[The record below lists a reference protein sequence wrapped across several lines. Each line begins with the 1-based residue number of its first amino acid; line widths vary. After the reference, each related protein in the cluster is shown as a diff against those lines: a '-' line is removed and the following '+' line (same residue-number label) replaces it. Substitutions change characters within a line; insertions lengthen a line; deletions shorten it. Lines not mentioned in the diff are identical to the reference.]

1 MSHIKHIERNYSW
14 YTLSHSHS
22 KSKFIMSTFTRS
34 EHSSDNQPYNQY
46 QAFSVLVVDDEVG
59 MQAIL
64 RKALGKFFG
73 KVECAGSVEDAEVIR
88 SREHFDLIV
97 LDINL
102 PGRSGIEWEEA
113 FNDPDKPSDVIFM
126 TGYAD
131 LDMTI
136 SALKLG
142 ASDFILK
149 PFNLE
154 QMIQAVL
161 GCMDKRLEQRMQ
173 YALKRDVS
181 RHITTEIIGSS
192 DKTKQLKQLITQ
204 FAPSRASVLIEGESG
219 TGKELVARGVHEASK
234 RTGPFVPINCGAIAP
249 ELLESELFGH
259 TSGAFTGAKKSRE
272 GLFRVAHGG
281 TLFLDEIGEM
291 PLPMQ
296 AALLRV
302 LEQRTIRPVGSER
315 EISVDVRVVAATN
328 RNLQEEVDKGTFRR
342 DLYYRLNV
350 LKIDVATLKERLAD
364 LIELVPHFTRMLSS
378 ELGMP
383 EPKWAHEDILAM
395 NEYAWP
401 GNIRE
406 LKNLMERCI
415 LLGKPPAHYWRELSG
430 EVTPTHVSV
439 TVSHG
444 AELPNMD
451 TGDAEEGYP
460 NSWTLKE
467 VEKAHIQQLV
477 DHHDGNKSAAARD
490 LGVARKTLE
499 RKYKEWYIEGS
510 EYANS

>member
-1 MSHIKHIERNYSW
+1 MLVG
-14 YTLSHSHS
+14 TLCPILFLGV
-22 KSKFIMSTFTRS
+22 FIMSLPTASAFPNS
-34 EHSSDNQPYNQY
+34 SSDFTQY

-64 RKALGKFFG
+64 KKALGKYFG
-73 KVECAGSVEDAEVIR
+73 KVDSAGSVEEAELLR
-88 SREHFDLIV
+88 QQEHFDLIV

-113 FNDPDKPSDVIFM
+113 FNDADKRADVIFM

-154 QMIQAVL
+154 QMIKAVL
-161 GCMDKRLEQRMQ
+161 RCMDKRLEQRMQ
-173 YALKRDVS
+173 YALKRDIS

-192 DKTKQLKQLITQ
+192 EKTKQLKQLISQ

-234 RTGPFVPINCGAIAP
+234 RKGPFVPINCGAIAP

-259 TSGAFTGAKKSRE
+259 LSGAFTGAKKNRE
-272 GLFRVAHGG
+272 GLFRVASGG

-302 LEQRTIRPVGSER
+302 LEQRTIRPVGSEK
-315 EISVDVRVVAATN
+315 EIAVDVRVVAATN
-328 RNLQEEVDKGTFRR
+328 RNLQQEVDKGNFRR
-342 DLYYRLNV
+342 DLFYRLNV
-350 LKIDVATLKERLAD
+350 LKVDVAPLNERPSD
-364 LIELVPHFTRMLSS
+364 LMELVPYFTRMLAS

-383 EPKWAHEDILAM
+383 EPHWAHEDILAM
-395 NEYAWP
+395 NEYHWP

-415 LLGKPPAHYWRELSG
+415 LLGKPPAHYWRELNGDTS
-430 EVTPTHVSV
+430 PSHISV
-439 TVSHG
+439 TVSQG
-444 AELPNMD
+444 AEVPNLNMTD
-451 TGDAEEGYP
+451 SVEGYP
-460 NSWTLKE
+460 NNWTLKE
-467 VEKAHIQQLV
+467 VEKSHIEQLV
-477 DHHDGNKSAAARD
+477 KYHDGNKSAAARD

-499 RKYKEWYIEGS
+499 RKYKDWYSEGS
-510 EYANS
+510 EYADE

>member
-1 MSHIKHIERNYSW
+1 MSLTSSNVTNK
-14 YTLSHSHS
+14 TLNSL
-22 KSKFIMSTFTRS
+22 T
-34 EHSSDNQPYNQY
+34 QY
-46 QAFSVLVVDDEVG
+46 QAFSVLVVDDEIG

-64 RKALGKFFG
+64 KKALGKLFG
-73 KVECAGSVEDAEVIR
+73 KVMCAGSVEEAETIR
-88 SREHFDLIV
+88 SAEHFDLIV

-113 FNDPDKPSDVIFM
+113 FNDSEKRSDVIFM

-131 LDMTI
+131 LEMTI

-161 GCMDKRLEQRMQ
+161 RCMDKRLAQRMQ

-181 RHITTEIIGSS
+181 RHIKTEIIGNS
-192 DKTKQLKQLITQ
+192 DKTRLLKQLITQ
-204 FAPSRASVLIEGESG
+204 FAPSRASVLVEGESG

-259 TSGAFTGAKKSRE
+259 TSGAFTGAKKNRE
-272 GLFRVAHGG
+272 GLFRVANGG

-302 LEQRTIRPVGSER
+302 LEQRTIRPVGSEK
-315 EISVDVRVVAATN
+315 EITVDVRIVAATN
-328 RNLQEEVDKGTFRR
+328 RNLQEEVEKGNFRR
-342 DLYYRLNV
+342 DLFYRLNV
-350 LKIDVATLKERLAD
+350 LKIDVSPLRERVSD
-364 LIELVPHFTRMLSS
+364 LMELVPYFTRMLAH

-383 EPKWAHEDILAM
+383 EPTWAHEDILAM
-395 NEYAWP
+395 NEYQWP

-415 LLGKPPAHYWRELSG
+415 LLGKPPAHYWRELNG
-430 EVTPTHVSV
+430 ESNVPTRVSV

-444 AELPNMD
+444 SELPGMD
-451 TGDAEEGYP
+451 PNDAAEGYP

-467 VEKAHIQQLV
+467 VEKAHIEQV
-477 DHHDGNKSAAARD
+477 VSYHDGNKSAAARD

-499 RKYKEWYIEGS
+499 RKYKDWNAEDS
-510 EYANS
+510 QYAD